1 MKELYILRVIFF
13 VALNLL
19 IVNACKDDESFTQVT
34 AFEKGIS
41 DAVNDYRVTIGKPEM
56 NLQFLLIDDAK
67 AYSLNMANKSVPF
80 GIDGVTSDLENQKVL
95 LGADSSAAWVAY
107 CEYENPDS
115 VLITALK
122 DPESKRKI
130 EGYFNQSAVGTA
142 KDVNGNWYI
151 TGLMLHFK

>member
-1 MKELYILRVIFF
+1 MKKLNILRGIFF
-13 VALNLL
+13 VSLILL
-19 IVNACKDDESFTQVT
+19 IVNACKDDESFTQVS
-34 AFEKGIS
+34 AFEKGIN
-41 DAVNDYRVTIGKPEM
+41 DAVNDYRVTIGKPKM
-56 NLQFLLIDDAK
+56 NLQFLLMDDAK
-67 AYSLNMANKSVPF
+67 AYSLKMANESVPF
-80 GIDGVTSDLENQKVL
+80 GIEGVTADLENQKVL

-115 VLITALK
+115 VLSIALK